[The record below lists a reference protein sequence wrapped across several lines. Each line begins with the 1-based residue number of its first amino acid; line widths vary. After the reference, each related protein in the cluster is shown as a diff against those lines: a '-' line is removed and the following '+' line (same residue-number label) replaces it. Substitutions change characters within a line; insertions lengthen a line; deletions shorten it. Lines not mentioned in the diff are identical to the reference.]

1 MRMEANDP
9 LSMPNI
15 VPSGMVGR
23 MLDINYLNFG
33 PHLLVVSYFHFKFV
47 QLTLPIWT
55 TGT

>member
-9 LSMPNI
+9 WGMPNI

-23 MLDINYLNFG
+23 MLDINHLNFG
-33 PHLLVVSYFHFKFV
+33 PHLVVSYFHFKFV